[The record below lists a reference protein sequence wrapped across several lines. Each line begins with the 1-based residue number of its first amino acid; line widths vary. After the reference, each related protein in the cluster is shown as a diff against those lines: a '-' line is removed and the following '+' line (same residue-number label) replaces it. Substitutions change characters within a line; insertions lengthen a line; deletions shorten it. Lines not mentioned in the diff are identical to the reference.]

1 MDIQAPQAG
10 RWTCE
15 QGNIRIT
22 SAGQPSV
29 YDMIRVLGGQKN
41 PHQVW
46 ERLTETHAEV
56 VPKCENFRFHGRG
69 QRDTPVARTKE
80 DAYYIL
86 GLLPGEAG
94 KRYREDAARLFTA
107 FLTDPASVAAAA
119 VARMSGEEKDWLEAR
134 LVGKRTRHTFSD
146 NLKEAG
152 VQGYGY
158 AVCTNAVY
166 EPVLGAD
173 AKTLKQQRNLPIKSS
188 NLPIKS
194 SNLRDTLTLKELNDL
209 ETAERIAA
217 GQIKRTGVRGNTP
230 VERVVRRSAEYTR
243 LLLDG
248 EVSIPGLSL
257 GS

>member
-1 MDIQAPQAG
+1 MNIQAPQAG

-22 SAGQPSV
+22 PAGQPSI

-69 QRDTPVARTKE
+69 QRDTPVARTKQ

-107 FLTDPASVAAAA
+107 FLSDPASVATAALE
-119 VARMSGEEKDWLEAR
+119 RMSPEEREHLELR
-134 LVGKRTRHTFSD
+134 LKGVRTRHQFTD
-146 NLKEAG
+146 VLQQHG
-152 VQGYGY
+152 VIAQGY
-158 AVCTNAVY
+158 AACTNAIY
-166 EPVLGAD
+166 IPILGSNTTVLKARI
-173 AKTLKQQRNLPIKSS
+173 ASTTNLPLKQIKT
-188 NLPIKS
+188 
-194 SNLRDTLTLKELNDL
+194 RDHLSLKELGDV
-209 ETAERIAA
+209 ETAERVAA
-217 GQIKRTGVRGNTP
+217 GQLRRSNVTGNAK
-230 VERVVRRSAEYTR
+230 VESLVRRSAEYTR